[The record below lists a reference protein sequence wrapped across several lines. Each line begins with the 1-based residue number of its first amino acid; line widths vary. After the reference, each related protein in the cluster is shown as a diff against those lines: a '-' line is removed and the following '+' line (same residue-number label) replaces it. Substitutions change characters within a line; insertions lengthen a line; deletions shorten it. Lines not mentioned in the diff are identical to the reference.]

1 MQAYCGYGLQRRNVL
16 LQAFFAFP
24 ALSNVMTEPDA
35 RDHRH
40 SAIRSTLSGAD
51 PPGSTGTDLRG
62 MWFVYVER
70 LYDV

>member
-1 MQAYCGYGLQRRNVL
+1 
-16 LQAFFAFP
+16 
-24 ALSNVMTEPDA
+24 MTEPDA

-40 SAIRSTLSGAD
+40 SATRSTLSGAD
-51 PPGSTGTDLRG
+51 LPGSTGTDLRG